1 MNNWKIED
9 NYLLKTFTFKDF
21 ETAIEFMQLASLQIS
36 KLNHHPEWTN
46 IYNKVE
52 VKLTTHDAKNTITTK
67 DNELAAILDLV
78 FEGF

>member
-9 NYLLKTFTFKDF
+9 NYLHKTFTFKDF
-21 ETAIEFMQLASLQIS
+21 ETAIEFMQQASLQIS

-46 IYNKVE
+46 IYNKVD

-67 DNELAAILDLV
+67 DNELADILDLV

>member
-1 MNNWKIED
+1 MKHWNNKN
-9 NYLLKTFTFKDF
+9 NYLHKTFTFKDF
-21 ETAIEFMQLASLQIS
+21 ETAIEFMQQASLQIS

-46 IYNKVE
+46 VYNKVE

-78 FEGF
+78 FETY